1 VLVRGESVLP
11 VTLLGEILDMHV
23 SLADDLFTRREKKS
37 HTFESEITMSLL
49 RIEDLPDTSRV
60 WVFGSDRPLEPSAE
74 DLLFREV
81 DRFLA
86 QWHAHGAPL
95 TTARDWKYGRF
106 LTVAVDQSTAGASG
120 CSIDGLF
127 RALKSLESRLG
138 ASLVTSGL
146 VYFLDAK
153 GKIQAV
159 DRDRFTALAAEGKIK
174 SNTRVFDPT
183 VTTLGEWRAR
193 FELDAAKSWHAGLL
207 PAKQRA

>member
-1 VLVRGESVLP
+1 MPLVQ
-11 VTLLGEILDMHV
+11 IQ
-23 SLADDLFTRREKKS
+23 
-37 HTFESEITMSLL
+37 
-49 RIEDLPDTSRV
+49 DLPDSSRV
-60 WVFGSDRPLEPSAE
+60 WVFGSDRALEPSAE
-74 DLLFREV
+74 DLLLRDV

-146 VYFLDAK
+146 VYFRDAK
-153 GKIQAV
+153 GQIQAV
-159 DRDRFTALAAEGKIK
+159 DREQFAALGTEGKIK
-174 SNTRVFDPT
+174 PNTRVFDPT

-193 FELDAAKSWHAGLL
+193 FELNAEESWHAGLL